1 MVIVNWTNVDLLL
14 KSPTNF
20 ILFLIPCFQDRW
32 KQPDAN
38 DNRRVYGHL
47 YMESVGQEAAAQF
60 DGLLSVLSTWPLT
73 NSYTSYTAVMM
84 PGEINMESFDVY
96 T

>member
-1 MVIVNWTNVDLLL
+1 
-14 KSPTNF
+14 
-20 ILFLIPCFQDRW
+20 
-32 KQPDAN
+32 
-38 DNRRVYGHL
+38 
-47 YMESVGQEAAAQF
+47 MESVGQEAAAQF

-84 PGEINMESFDVY
+84 PGEFDMESFDVY